1 MNIWENTV
9 LTDKGKALQAK
20 LLQGQTLK
28 ISRVTTGSKKVPIVD
43 LRQQIDVTEGG
54 YDITLQPSR
63 TEGEKTILPVL
74 LENTG
79 LKESYDLWQVGFFA
93 EDPDEGE
100 ILFCISQAS
109 QAKHVPSEAE
119 SPGYS
124 VTWNFYFNTSNTVPF
139 EVVLDSSGLVNIE
152 AYQEH
157 TEAISEVNR
166 RADDLDLALNNT
178 TSALKAEIS
187 KKADKTSLDNT
198 NSQLDKFANRK
209 ILINRGSVSVN
220 ASSTVDARVNFTEAF
235 SSTPIIVIGLEGA
248 VMNRRVSAH
257 TVDRSGFTVTAR
269 NDSTTSSTTV
279 SFTYIAFGNK

>member
-1 MNIWENTV
+1 MNIWENAV
-9 LTDKGKALQAK
+9 LTDKGTALQAK
-20 LLQGQTLK
+20 LIQGQTLK

-43 LRQQIDVTEGG
+43 LRQQTDVTEGG

-63 TEGEKTILPVL
+63 TEGEKMILPVL
-74 LENTG
+74 LENTS

-100 ILFCISQAS
+100 ILFCISQVS

-152 AYQEH
+152 AYREH

-178 TSALKAEIS
+178 TSALKA
-187 KKADKTSLDNT
+187 DKTSLDNT

-209 ILINRGSVSVN
+209 ILIN
-220 ASSTVDARVNFTEAF
+220 
-235 SSTPIIVIGLEGA
+235 
-248 VMNRRVSAH
+248 
-257 TVDRSGFTVTAR
+257 
-269 NDSTTSSTTV
+269 
-279 SFTYIAFGNK
+279 